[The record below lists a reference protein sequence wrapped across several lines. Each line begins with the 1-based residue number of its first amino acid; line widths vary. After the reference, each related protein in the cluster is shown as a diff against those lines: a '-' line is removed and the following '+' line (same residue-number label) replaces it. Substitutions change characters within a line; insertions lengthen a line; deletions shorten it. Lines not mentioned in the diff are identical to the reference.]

1 MAARIERGDIR
12 MYQYPG
18 AGKKRPVLVL
28 TRHGTIRHLS
38 KVTIAPITSSV
49 RGVPSEIVLGVDDGM
64 KKRCAVNFYNLVTVG
79 QRNLGRRVGK
89 LGPEKMTEACQALLY
104 ALGCDVWSPV
114 GDVAD
119 LIGGV
124 TQ

>member
-1 MAARIERGDIR
+1 M
-12 MYQYPG
+12 
-18 AGKKRPVLVL
+18 LVL

-49 RGVPSEIVLGVDDGM
+49 RGVPSEIVLDAEDGM

-119 LIGGV
+119 LIGEV

>member
-12 MYQYPG
+12 MYQYRG

-49 RGVPSEIVLGVDDGM
+49 RAVPSDGCP
-64 KKRCAVNFYNLVTVG
+64 RRRR
-79 QRNLGRRVGK
+79 RNEEEV
-89 LGPEKMTEACQALLY
+89 C
-104 ALGCDVWSPV
+104 C
-114 GDVAD
+114 
-119 LIGGV
+119 
-124 TQ
+124 